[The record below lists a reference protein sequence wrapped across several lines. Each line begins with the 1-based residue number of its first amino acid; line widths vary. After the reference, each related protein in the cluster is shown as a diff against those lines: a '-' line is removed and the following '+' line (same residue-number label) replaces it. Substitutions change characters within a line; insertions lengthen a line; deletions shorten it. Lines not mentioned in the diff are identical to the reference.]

1 MPQQFNSLPNYPV
14 PLTARGI
21 TESSWYRFWAGL
33 FNGLAPAAEVPVTV
47 GSSPFDYSPS
57 VKGFAILTGGT
68 VTLVEF
74 SRDGTNFYDYGT
86 TDGQFI
92 LNAKDT
98 IRITHAGAPD
108 MLFVPT

>member
-1 MPQQFNSLPNYPV
+1 MPQQFNSLPNFPV
-14 PLTARGI
+14 PLTAGRV

-33 FNGLAPAAEVPVTV
+33 FSGLAPAAEVPVTV
-47 GSSPFDYSPS
+47 GASAFSYSPN

-68 VTLVEF
+68 VSLVEF
-74 SRDGTNFYDYGT
+74 SRDGANFYDYGT
-86 TDGQFI
+86 TVGQFL

-98 IRITHAGAPD
+98 IRITHTGAPD